1 MLLAAVAPS
10 ARLAIVR
17 TRHVWQDRDNL
28 RIIART

>member
-17 TRHVWQDRDNL
+17 AHVACVK
-28 RIIART
+28 IALIFEL